1 MSTRI
6 LLIVTLVFVGASTG
20 YGFVRSV
27 KPQFQF
33 ESSTF
38 RAPLASVSSS
48 NGSTLD
54 EILQELDMRYSIC
67 L

>member
-1 MSTRI
+1 MSIRI
-6 LLIVTLVFVGASTG
+6 LLIVTLTFVSASTG
-20 YGFVRSV
+20 YGFVRHV

-33 ESSTF
+33 ESSMF

-48 NGSTLD
+48 NGSTPD
-54 EILQELDMRYSIC
+54 EILQELGMRYSTW